1 MAFRFP
7 LASVLRVREIIEQRE
22 ERALQRIQ
30 MEMARISHQI
40 EELTAVIARVY
51 DAQEEALQQPI
62 PAGVLHSLLWEEQ
75 AAIERRKVLLSALQ
89 TLEQKREKQ
98 IKIYQAAHRNHEAL
112 ISMKNEQR
120 SRYELEQART
130 QQKSLDDLFIA
141 RRHRI

>member
-7 LASVLRVREIIEQRE
+7 LASVLRVRESIEQRE

-30 MEMARISHQI
+30 MEMARVSHQI
-40 EELTAVIARVY
+40 EELTAVIAGVH
-51 DAQEEALQQPI
+51 DAQEEALRHPI
-62 PAGVLHSLLWEEQ
+62 PAGYLHTLLWQ
-75 AAIERRKVLLSALQ
+75 KQVATERRKVLLSSLQ
-89 TLEQKREKQ
+89 ALEQMREKQ
-98 IKIYQAAHRNHEAL
+98 IKIYQLAHRNHETL

-120 SRYELEQART
+120 NAYELQQART